1 MTVTHV
7 APDAATLLRMVPLG
21 PGASIVRDA
30 VKEFSCHPVVMPTR
44 RCVQTPIAVR
54 PMSALSDRQLVT
66 SAADPDTR
74 MRLVY
79 AEEPTSTPRTVTLM
93 APETPAFAILALL
106 GAAASSVKD
115 AVKLFTRQPVV
126 MTVRR
131 CGQMP
136 IDDRA
141 TTEVSERH
149 AVVCDL
155 VPPTRDGLL

>member
-1 MTVTHV
+1 MTVTDV

-66 SAADPDTR
+66 SAADQDTR

-106 GAAASSVKD
+106 GAAASSVKE
-115 AVKLFTRQPVV
+115 AVKLLTRQPVV
-126 MTVRR
+126 STARR
-131 CGQMP
+131 CIQTPMAERP
-136 IDDRA
+136 TMQLSDR
-141 TTEVSERH
+141 H
-149 AVVCDL
+149 VVA
-155 VPPTRDGLL
+155 